1 MRGAAYWPKEIK
13 RADRS
18 SPKMGA
24 LRRMDRLRSTLQHLD
39 PVMANRAWREVG
51 DALQRITDR
60 YTQ

>member
-1 MRGAAYWPKEIK
+1 MRGATYWPKEI
-13 RADRS
+13 RRVDRV
-18 SPKMGA
+18 SPKAGA
-24 LRRMDRLRSTLQHLD
+24 LRRLDRLRSVLRDLD